1 LTFVTPKAKNTLQ
14 KAWRVPVAVD
24 SRGERLQIML
34 TGEELGALDDW
45 RFARRMPSR
54 AAAVRELLKRG
65 LAAEGFNLAE
75 QGAKS
80 TDYGVIT
87 ASSKPNGGDEA

>member
-1 LTFVTPKAKNTLQ
+1 MAD
-14 KAWRVPVAVD
+14 D

-34 TGEELGALDDW
+34 NGEELSALDDW

-54 AAAVRELLKRG
+54 AAAIRELLKRG
-65 LAAEGFNLAE
+65 LAAEGFDLAE

-80 TDYGVIT
+80 TDYGVIG
-87 ASSKPNGGDEA
+87 SKANGGSVEA

>member
-1 LTFVTPKAKNTLQ
+1 M
-14 KAWRVPVAVD
+14 AVD

-34 TGEELGALDDW
+34 TGEELSALDDW
-45 RFARRMPSR
+45 RFTRRMPSR

-80 TDYGVIT
+80 TDYGVIM
-87 ASSKPNGGDEA
+87 ASPKPNGGDEA